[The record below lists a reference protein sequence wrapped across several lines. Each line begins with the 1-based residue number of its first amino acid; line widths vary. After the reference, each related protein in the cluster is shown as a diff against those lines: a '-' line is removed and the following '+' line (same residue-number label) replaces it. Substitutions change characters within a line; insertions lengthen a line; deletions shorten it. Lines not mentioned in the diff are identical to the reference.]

1 MNASTFDFSAM
12 TTEELFRLVQRLA
25 IEIYNRLGPI
35 RVLVVRTLKTVKSWL
50 F

>member
-12 TTEELFRLVQRLA
+12 STEDLIRLIQRIAL
-25 IEIYNRLGPI
+25 EIYNRLGPV